1 MLISEA
7 GCRISWCLLRW
18 GSGSCLGAA
27 TPRPSTPIRTVR
39 EMPRPFIPA
48 PVVPAVALVALA
60 EPLGYQ
66 GAAERCTRRHS
77 EAPGPVVLAEPLGYQ
92 GAWEGCTRRH
102 SEAPGPVVLAEP
114 PGYQGAAEGCTRH
127 SEAPW
132 PVALAG
138 PLAYGGAAVPSTE
151 RGDSPERGDSET
163 LDGQMPAAQAIRGG
177 MRLGA
182 IPGRPRTHRFPRQ
195 DRRMTCPT

>member
-48 PVVPAVALVALA
+48 PVVPAVALVA
-60 EPLGYQ
+60 
-66 GAAERCTRRHS
+66 
-77 EAPGPVVLAEPLGYQ
+77 LAEPLGYQ

-195 DRRMTCPT
+195 DRRMPCPTGKRTGSG